1 MYFPCPHCN
10 ASVSPCQPQ
19 SSQAYPI
26 TSTYLDILRP
36 NPHAAP
42 KPSLLIYTR
51 SAHEIPWPSRRSR
64 TGPARSSRTRL
75 VRGVRSSSLPIGQV
89 EGGGMTQGR
98 GGGTAD
104 PSAIRPAFSP
114 PLGRVAAVDAWRP
127 SFRYPPCASPTAGRV
142 ALRTPSRSVLVC
154 SGDAEW
160 LVCCSVTVQATR
172 A

>member
-1 MYFPCPHCN
+1 M
-10 ASVSPCQPQ
+10 
-19 SSQAYPI
+19 
-26 TSTYLDILRP
+26 
-36 NPHAAP
+36 
-42 KPSLLIYTR
+42 
-51 SAHEIPWPSRRSR
+51 
-64 TGPARSSRTRL
+64 
-75 VRGVRSSSLPIGQV
+75 GQV

-98 GGGTAD
+98 GGGEAD
-104 PSAIRPAFSP
+104 PLAIRPAFSP